1 MSKQSIKAI
10 RQVLRRV
17 QSHLIQSHLNLGAQ
31 LESVGFV
38 DVIYHQTST
47 LPHLNY
53 ITPRQKTAWIPT
65 PEIEK
70 GLNQLREHGRTPR
83 VYYIEGLFPPLF
95 AKALHDLDLKIERE
109 IPIMTCALQPPS
121 PKLQPLPDGIRIERV
136 TDQEGI
142 AQWWYV
148 WRNARFDVITG
159 GVEPLYVGR
168 DMRELIIGNQADFIL
183 YRYGFPVGVA
193 RLTINNQSA
202 NLTAL
207 SIMKEARTEENV
219 RLLRQAAQSFAI
231 ERGCDLIFTSG
242 ETEADRRLC
251 RQMGFVDSGSVVCYA
266 QTSQQEETHDMAES
280 TFMLF

>member
-1 MSKQSIKAI
+1 MSDQSVKAV

-17 QSHLIQSHLNLGAQ
+17 QAHLTQSHTHLGAQ
-31 LESVGFV
+31 SESLGFV
-38 DVIYHQTST
+38 DVLHHPTNS

-53 ITPRQKTAWIPT
+53 VTPRQKTAWIPS

-70 GLNQLREHGRTPR
+70 GLEKLREYGRVPR

-95 AKALHDLDLKIERE
+95 AKSLLDLNLKVERE
-109 IPIMTCALQPPS
+109 IPVMTYTITEKKAKHNPM
-121 PKLQPLPDGIRIERV
+121 PDGTRIEQV
-136 TDQEGI
+136 SDQDGI

-168 DMRELIIGNQADFIL
+168 DMRELTIGNQADLIL
-183 YRYGFPVGVA
+183 YRYGFPAGVA
-193 RLTINNQSA
+193 RLTVNNQTA
-202 NLTAL
+202 NLTAV

-219 RLLRQAAQSFAI
+219 RLLRQAAVDIAI

-266 QTSQQEETHDMAES
+266 QASQQEESNGMAES
-280 TFMLF
+280 ALMLF